1 MNKTTLAALAV
12 QGFGLGLGYEALLD
26 ATQVNETTLAAL
38 AEGCNGDIRLILGQ
52 LQMIRLRARS
62 LAYDDVKVG
71 VRDQGSPLST
81 ATATSA

>member
-1 MNKTTLAALAV
+1 MRRGAGERDDAGGAGGSGIWV
-12 QGFGLGLGYEALLD
+12 DLGYEALLD

-71 VRDQGSPLST
+71 VRD
-81 ATATSA
+81 